1 MKKLRDTGA
10 KITSNRNSILIEMSG
25 KKSKAVDIKTA
36 PYPGLPTDMQAL
48 FTALSTVSEGTCFLE
63 ETIFEN
69 RFMHVQ
75 ELKRM
80 GADISVKDNIARVVG
95 IQNLYGAEVMA
106 SDLRASAALIIA
118 GLVASGKTT
127 VFGIEHT
134 DRGYENIDL
143 KLASLGADIVRI

>member
-1 MKKLRDTGA
+1 
-10 KITSNRNSILIEMSG
+10 
-25 KKSKAVDIKTA
+25 
-36 PYPGLPTDMQAL
+36 
-48 FTALSTVSEGTCFLE
+48 
-63 ETIFEN
+63 
-69 RFMHVQ
+69 
-75 ELKRM
+75 M

-118 GLVASGKTT
+118 GLVARGKTT
-127 VFGIEHT
+127 VFGMEHT